1 MDTLAEGIDVSGMH
15 HNAYKGFYA
24 LRIGLVSIGK
34 GEAAFHQFRYKNAV
48 PQEKDL
54 SAT

>member
-24 LRIGLVSIGK
+24 LRIGLVSMGK
-34 GEAAFHQFRYKNAV
+34 GEAAFRQFRYKT
-48 PQEKDL
+48 PFRRRK
-54 SAT
+54 T